1 MNSLIVFSRER
12 FLSFFVFVLTHKI
25 ILLLA
30 QSTHERILLVA
41 AGARNRALLH
51 QFRALLH
58 QFTPSPIRSEIHL
71 IDFGCATV
79 DTSIYARRR
88 GASLPELTSAATSTS
103 DVGCQATF
111 ETLGSDDR
119 RELNSPE

>member
-41 AGARNRALLH
+41 AGARN
-51 QFRALLH
+51 RALLH